1 MGKQTKMTQQ
11 QVGVFVENF
20 AKQARNKFDKAA
32 TGAGHAYVAGY
43 LQSLVS
49 QLLAELPVEKQL
61 YHISMLQESSVWK
74 ENA

>member
-1 MGKQTKMTQQ
+1 MAKQTKMTQQ

-20 AKQARNKFDKAA
+20 AKQARTKFDKVA

>member
-1 MGKQTKMTQQ
+1 MAKQTKMTQQ

-20 AKQARNKFDKAA
+20 ANQARTKYDKCA

-49 QLLAELPVEKQL
+49 QLLAEFPVEKQL
-61 YHISMLQESSVWK
+61 HHISVLQQSSVWK

>member
-1 MGKQTKMTQQ
+1 MAKQTKMTQQ

-20 AKQARNKFDKAA
+20 AKQARTKFDKVAD
-32 TGAGHAYVAGY
+32 GAGHAYVAGY

-61 YHISMLQESSVWK
+61 HHISMLQESSVWK

>member
-20 AKQARNKFDKAA
+20 AKQARTKFDKVA

-61 YHISMLQESSVWK
+61 HHISVLQESSVWK